1 MNPRLLR
8 AQRMNGKHTD
18 TAGAFSLLLSS
29 LCAVLTLSVLLCAR
43 AQASASMP
51 PGIYEVTT
59 EIGMPHL
66 EENLRYAITREK
78 RCLIHQELSSAFPIL
93 SHESLKG
100 CQLENEKRYE
110 DTVSYRLICQGGH
123 GTTGAAHWYL
133 GADQIRGTLNV
144 RLGGK
149 NMTFYQ
155 RIVAK
160 PLGQCAAEP

>member
-1 MNPRLLR
+1 MLR
-8 AQRMNGKHTD
+8 AQRLNGKPTD
-18 TAGAFSLLLSS
+18 TARMSRLLLFSLCGS
-29 LCAVLTLSVLLCAR
+29 LTLSVLICPHAR
-43 AQASASMP
+43 ASAAMP

-100 CQLENEKRYE
+100 CQLENESRYE
-110 DTVSYRLICQGGH
+110 DTVSYLLICAGGH

-133 GADQIRGTLNV
+133 GADQIRGTLDV

-160 PLGQCAAEP
+160 PLGECVTEP

>member
-1 MNPRLLR
+1 MEGT
-8 AQRMNGKHTD
+8 AEGKEERMNDKPVHSAHMSSLPLLCGLLSL
-18 TAGAFSLLLSS
+18 SLLI
-29 LCAVLTLSVLLCAR
+29 CPHAR
-43 AQASASMP
+43 ASAAMP
-51 PGIYEVTT
+51 SGIYEVTT

-78 RCLIHQELSSAFPIL
+78 RCLIHQKLSSAFPIL
-93 SHESLKG
+93 NHESLKG
-100 CQLENEKRYE
+100 CQLEKESRYG
-110 DTVSYRLICQGGH
+110 DTVSYLLICEGGH

-133 GADQIRGTLNV
+133 GADQIRGTLDV

-160 PLGQCAAEP
+160 PLGDCVAEP

>member
-1 MNPRLLR
+1 MNPTMLH
-8 AQRMNGKHTD
+8 ADSAN
-18 TAGAFSLLLSS
+18 LSS
-29 LCAVLTLSVLLCAR
+29 LRGLLTLSMLICPHVW
-43 AQASASMP
+43 ASAAMP

-59 EIGMPHL
+59 EIGMHHL

-78 RCLIHQELSSAFPIL
+78 RCLMHQELSSAFPIL

-100 CQLENEKRYE
+100 CRLGKESRYE
-110 DTVSYRLICQGGH
+110 DTVSYLLICAGGH

-133 GADQIRGTLNV
+133 GADQIRGTLDV

-160 PLGQCAAEP
+160 PVGACMAEP